1 MHFRTVVFIPET
13 KRNSKIEFLN
23 YYSTLLYNMPLG
35 DALSPLLFNLDLE
48 YSIRKT
54 RWN

>member
-13 KRNSKIEFLN
+13 KRTLRIEFFN
-23 YYSTLLYNMPLG
+23 YFSTSLYNMPLG
-35 DALSPLLFNLDLE
+35 DALSPLLFNLAFE
-48 YSIRKT
+48 HSIRKT